1 MMAMHQLLAWN
12 LIAFIAHNMGRVS
25 YSQSGLCKGQSLPAG
40 RDVLK
45 GVAGG
50 HAFCM
55 LSTFPQA
62 PEEDFA
68 NPRGSEALRSFLIIH
83 VHSGLHLHLI
93 VIHSGF
99 PPLPQNIQKVT
110 ADIIGFKVRVEGI
123 SASMK
128 LGVFWITL
136 QPTKDH
142 KAGGRLGRKIG
153 HSHHSG
159 GSIWKMPGTGKSE
172 RNQIV

>member
-1 MMAMHQLLAWN
+1 MMEMHQLLAWN
-12 LIAFIAHNMGRVS
+12 LSVFIAHNMGRVS

-55 LSTFPQA
+55 LCQHSHPQA

-68 NPRGSEALRSFLIIH
+68 SLCGSEALRSFLIIH
-83 VHSGLHLHLI
+83 VHSGLHLYLI

-99 PPLPQNIQKVT
+99 SPLP
-110 ADIIGFKVRVEGI
+110 
-123 SASMK
+123 
-128 LGVFWITL
+128 
-136 QPTKDH
+136 
-142 KAGGRLGRKIG
+142 
-153 HSHHSG
+153 
-159 GSIWKMPGTGKSE
+159 
-172 RNQIV
+172 